1 MKLPL
6 IVFSLLLCG
15 LWLFQIISQGKDS
28 ERLFWGSFRVWAL
41 MAGAALLSIAFGKP
55 GLLPQYTAWA
65 VVLLGV
71 GRTGSV
77 LAEWTRLDKVLEV
90 LSLVAI
96 FYLWWHQLPIVGFN
110 PF

>member
-6 IVFSLLLCG
+6 VVFSLLLCG
-15 LWLFQIISQGKDS
+15 LWLFQIISPGRRSDG
-28 ERLFWGSFRVWAL
+28 LFWGAFRVWAF

-55 GLLPQYTAWA
+55 GLFPQYAAWA
-65 VVLLGV
+65 VVLLSV
-71 GRTGSV
+71 GRAGSV
-77 LAEWTRLDKVLEV
+77 LAEWSRLDRVLEV